1 MPTNFQLNPILA
13 KLPFYFT
20 RWWYY
25 EAPPK
30 LFTYLTRV
38 LGGIAHLLSVEL
50 LLKTFFE
57 PWRAE
62 YRKGFVAV
70 ARFVGIS
77 VKAIFLIFDFLILSA
92 ILIWG
97 VFIFIS
103 WFLLPLTPFWALF
116 LFFNGKI

>member
-30 LFTYLTRV
+30 LFTYLTRI
-38 LGGIAHLLSVEL
+38 LWRIAHLLSVEL

-57 PWRAE
+57 PWRKE

-77 VKAIFLIFDFLILSA
+77 VKAIFLFFDLFILGA
-92 ILIWG
+92 ILIWS
-97 VFIFIS
+97 VFIFVS
-103 WFLLPLTPFWALF
+103 WFLLPLTPFLALF
-116 LFFNGKI
+116 LFFKSI